1 MSNKLVTVATL
12 EHINQAIMMKGWLDS
27 AGIESYIL
35 DQGLSVEA
43 AAQLEG
49 RVELQVCE
57 IDVTKALEVIE
68 NGNIPDKQ
76 KTEFSVFDNQLI
88 NKILVPV
95 DFSSYSLNAACY
107 AAQVAQQKGAE
118 ITLIHVYFNP
128 ITNPISYDHFYS
140 FPANVAETLNEI
152 VENAD
157 ELMKELRAK
166 LNAYMIENEL
176 LAIQIKTEV
185 IGGIAEEAILDF
197 AEIGQFDLM
206 VVGIRG
212 KDSSENWFG
221 SFMAEIINK
230 SSIPVLAIP
239 GQAIYKKS
247 MFKRLMYATNF
258 DKSDGTAIRKLIEI
272 AKPLETHITIVHID
286 ETSENP
292 FLNFD
297 LSHFKEK
304 FVGNVGPVEMDF
316 DLIVNN
322 NRSRGIENYIIDE
335 KIDVIAITS
344 HKRNIITSLFR
355 PSLTK
360 ELLFRLEIPMLI
372 FHPEIK

>member
-27 AGIESYIL
+27 AGIESFIL
-35 DQGLSVEA
+35 DLGLSVEA
-43 AAQLEG
+43 AAQMEG
-49 RVELQVCE
+49 QVELQVCE
-57 IDVTKALEVIE
+57 IDVSKALEVIE

-76 KTEFSVFDNQLI
+76 ETEFNTYDNQFI

-107 AAQVAQQKGAE
+107 AAHVAQQKGAK

-157 ELMKELRAK
+157 ELMKEFRVK
-166 LNAYMIENEL
+166 LNSYMVENEL
-176 LAIQIKTEV
+176 SAIQIKTEV

-197 AEIGQFDLM
+197 AETGHFDLM

-230 SSIPVLAIP
+230 SNIPVLAIP
-239 GQAIYKKS
+239 GPAIYKKS

-258 DKSDGTAIRKLIEI
+258 DKSDGLAIQKLIEI
-272 AKPLETHITIVHID
+272 ARPLETHITIVHID

-297 LSHFKEK
+297 LAHFKEK
-304 FVGNVGPVEMDF
+304 YVGNVGSVEMDF
-316 DLIVNN
+316 DLIVNK

>member
-27 AGIESYIL
+27 AGIESFIL
-35 DQGLSVEA
+35 DLGLSVEA
-43 AAQLEG
+43 AAQMEG
-49 RVELQVCE
+49 QVELQVCE
-57 IDVTKALEVIE
+57 IDVSKALEVIE

-76 KTEFSVFDNQLI
+76 ETEFNTYDNQFI

-107 AAQVAQQKGAE
+107 AAHVAQQKGAK

-152 VENAD
+152 
-157 ELMKELRAK
+157 
-166 LNAYMIENEL
+166 
-176 LAIQIKTEV
+176 
-185 IGGIAEEAILDF
+185 
-197 AEIGQFDLM
+197 
-206 VVGIRG
+206 
-212 KDSSENWFG
+212 
-221 SFMAEIINK
+221 
-230 SSIPVLAIP
+230 
-239 GQAIYKKS
+239 
-247 MFKRLMYATNF
+247 
-258 DKSDGTAIRKLIEI
+258 IEI
-272 AKPLETHITIVHID
+272 ARPLEKHITIVHID

-297 LSHFKEK
+297 LAHFKEK
-304 FVGNVGPVEMDF
+304 YVGNVGSVEMDF
-316 DLIVNN
+316 DLIVNK

>member
-1 MSNKLVTVATL
+1 
-12 EHINQAIMMKGWLDS
+12 
-27 AGIESYIL
+27 
-35 DQGLSVEA
+35 
-43 AAQLEG
+43 LEG
-49 RVELQVCE
+49 QVELQVCE
-57 IDVTKALEVIE
+57 IDVSKALEVIG
-68 NGNIPDKQ
+68 NGNIPDNQ
-76 KTEFSVFDNQLI
+76 KIELTTFDNQLI

-107 AAQVAQQKGAE
+107 AAHVAQQKGAD

-157 ELMKELRAK
+157 ELMKEFRVK
-166 LNAYMIENEL
+166 LNTYMADNEL
-176 LAIQIKTEV
+176 SNIQIKTEV

-197 AEIGQFDLM
+197 AQIGHFDLM

-212 KDSSENWFG
+212 KDSLENWFG

-230 SSIPVLAIP
+230 STIPVLAIP
-239 GQAIYKKS
+239 GPAIYNKS
-247 MFKRLMYATNF
+247 MYKRLMYATNF
-258 DKSDGTAIRKLIEI
+258 DKSDGIAIQKLIEI
-272 AKPLETHITIVHID
+272 ARPLETHITIVHID

-297 LSHFKEK
+297 LAHFKERY
-304 FVGNVGPVEMDF
+304 VGNVGSVEMDF
-316 DLIVNN
+316 DLIVNK
-322 NRSRGIENYIIDE
+322 NRSRGIENYIIDK

-344 HKRNIITSLFR
+344 HKRNILTSLFR

-372 FHPEIK
+372 FHPESK

>member
-166 LNAYMIENEL
+166 LNSYMIENEL

>member
-1 MSNKLVTVATL
+1 MSNKLITVAVL
-12 EHINQAIMMKGWLDS
+12 EHINQASMMKGWLES

-35 DQGLSVEA
+35 DHGLSVETA
-43 AAQLEG
+43 SQLEG
-49 RVELQVCE
+49 QVELQVCE
-57 IDVTKALEVIE
+57 IDVPKALEVLE
-68 NGNIPDKQ
+68 NGKRLE
-76 KTEFSVFDNQLI
+76 KSETEFSVIENQMI
-88 NKILVPV
+88 NRILVPV

-107 AAQVAQQKGAE
+107 AAHVAKQKGAE

-152 VENAD
+152 VENAS
-157 ELMKELRAK
+157 ELMKEFRER
-166 LNAYMIENEL
+166 LNIYLVDHEL
-176 LAIQIKTEV
+176 SAIQMKTEV

-197 AEIGQFDLM
+197 AEAGRYDMM

-230 SSIPVLAIP
+230 STIPVLAVP
-239 GQAIYKKS
+239 GLASYKKS

-258 DKSDGTAIRKLIEI
+258 DKSDGKAIQKLIEI
-272 AKPLETHITIVHID
+272 AKPLETHISIVHID
-286 ETSENP
+286 ETSDNP
-292 FLNFD
+292 FINFD
-297 LSHFKEK
+297 LAHFREK
-304 FVGNVGPVEMDF
+304 YVGNVGPVEMDF
-316 DLIVNN
+316 DLIVNK
-322 NRSRGIENYIIDE
+322 NRSRGIENYITDK

-344 HKRNIITSLFR
+344 RKRNIITSLFR

-372 FHPEIK
+372 FHPEIN

>member
-1 MSNKLVTVATL
+1 
-12 EHINQAIMMKGWLDS
+12 
-27 AGIESYIL
+27 
-35 DQGLSVEA
+35 
-43 AAQLEG
+43 
-49 RVELQVCE
+49 
-57 IDVTKALEVIE
+57 
-68 NGNIPDKQ
+68 
-76 KTEFSVFDNQLI
+76 
-88 NKILVPV
+88 
-95 DFSSYSLNAACY
+95 
-107 AAQVAQQKGAE
+107 
-118 ITLIHVYFNP
+118 
-128 ITNPISYDHFYS
+128 
-140 FPANVAETLNEI
+140 
-152 VENAD
+152 
-157 ELMKELRAK
+157 MKELRAK
-166 LNAYMIENEL
+166 LNSYMIENEL

-297 LSHFKEK
+297 LAHFKEK
-304 FVGNVGPVEMDF
+304 YVGNVGSVEMDF
-316 DLIVNN
+316 DLIVNK

-344 HKRNIITSLFR
+344 HKRNIITLSLIHISE
-355 PSLTK
+355 PT
-360 ELLFRLEIPMLI
+360 RLGMKSYEV
-372 FHPEIK
+372 F